1 MTDTSLYLV
10 CNTCGTQHPTA
21 DRAALTT
28 CFICDDPRQYTPP
41 SGQSFTTLA
50 ELRSSASAGEDQQQR
65 RHNEFHP
72 LIKDDALRFTR
83 IVTKP
88 AFAIGQ
94 RAILIRTPK
103 GNVLWDCVAYIDD
116 DTVARVKEMGG
127 IQAMV
132 ISHPHFYSTHL
143 EWAERFGCPVYLARE
158 DREWLARR
166 DEKRQVSLD
175 GIETKVEINGE
186 DTGVRVVKLGGHF
199 PGSCECPF
207 LLSFFS
213 FLFPPFSFSFVFF
226 LFSSSFFLLVFLF
239 VFVVRPPFLRVT
251 GSVFPADSHWVVV
264 LLYDGRL
271 FTADTLMMTPAG
283 RANWAVDALGNPRER
298 PKGVNTFSFLWSIP
312 NMIPLSADEIARMW
326 GILKNYDFKS
336 AHGLFMGADIED
348 ENIKARVLESMQIQ
362 IRAMGHAGH
371 ALLREAL

>member
-1 MTDTSLYLV
+1 MTDTSRYLV

-21 DRAALTT
+21 DRTALTR

-50 ELRSSASAGEDQQQR
+50 DLRSSSAGEDQRQ
-65 RHNEFHP
+65 RHNEFLP
-72 LIKDDALRFTR
+72 LIQDDPRFTC

-94 RAILIRTPK
+94 RAILIRTPR
-103 GNVLWDCVAYIDD
+103 GNVLWDCVSYIDD
-116 DTVARVKEMGG
+116 DTVARVSNEMGG

-158 DREWLARR
+158 DRGWLARR
-166 DEKRQVSLD
+166 DEQRQVFLD
-175 GIETKVEINGE
+175 GVETRVEINGE

-199 PGSCECPF
+199 PGS
-207 LLSFFS
+207 L
-213 FLFPPFSFSFVFF
+213 
-226 LFSSSFFLLVFLF
+226 
-239 VFVVRPPFLRVT
+239 
-251 GSVFPADSHWVVV
+251 V
-264 LLYDGRL
+264 LLYDGHL

-298 PKGVNTFSFLWSIP
+298 PQGINTFSFLWSIP

-326 GILKNYDFKS
+326 GILRNYDFKS
-336 AHGLFMGADIED
+336 AHGLFMGADIAD

-362 IRAMGHAGH
+362 VRAMGHAGH
-371 ALLREAL
+371 ALMRETL

>member
-1 MTDTSLYLV
+1 MTDTSSYLV

-21 DRAALTT
+21 ERTALTT

-41 SGQSFTTLA
+41 SGQSFTTLSA
-50 ELRSSASAGEDQQQR
+50 LRSAGDG
-65 RHNEFHP
+65 RHNGFGP
-72 LIKDDALRFTR
+72 FIKDDPRFTH

-88 AFAIGQ
+88 KFAIGQ

-103 GNVLWDCVAYIDD
+103 GNVLWDCITYIDD
-116 DTVARVKEMGG
+116 DTVTRIKEMGG

-143 EWAERFGCPVYLARE
+143 EWAERFGCRVYLARE
-158 DREWLARR
+158 DQKWLARR
-166 DEKRQVSLD
+166 DEERQVFLD
-175 GIETKVEINGE
+175 AVETRVEINGE
-186 DTGVRVVKLGGHF
+186 DTGVRVIKLGGHF
-199 PGSCECPF
+199 PGS
-207 LLSFFS
+207 L
-213 FLFPPFSFSFVFF
+213 
-226 LFSSSFFLLVFLF
+226 
-239 VFVVRPPFLRVT
+239 
-251 GSVFPADSHWVVV
+251 V
-264 LLYDGRL
+264 LLYDGHL

-283 RANWAVDALGNPRER
+283 RANWTVDALGRPRER

-336 AHGLFMGADIED
+336 AHGLFEGADIVD

-362 IRAMGHAGH
+362 IRAMGYGGH
-371 ALLREAL
+371 ALLEETL